1 MRVSSNALMADETQ
15 PPRYEQA
22 PRQGAGSPE
31 VRDPDVADT
40 GVRDSGLTPTHQSMA
55 RTAPPGRTG
64 PVVAAVG
71 ITLVIGLVGA
81 WLWVAMGPWVGIAVL
96 AIGVILLLVMMT
108 LLRGK
113 RRSPQRAEASA

>member
-1 MRVSSNALMADETQ
+1 MRVGFHAPMIDENQ
-15 PPRYEQA
+15 RYEEA

-31 VRDPDVADT
+31 VRDPAIAGS

-55 RTAPPGRTG
+55 RTAPPRRTG
-64 PVVAAVG
+64 PVIAALS

-81 WLWVAMGPWVGIAVL
+81 WLWVAMGPWPGIIAL
-96 AIGVILLLVMMT
+96 AIGVIALLVMMT

-113 RRSPQRAEASA
+113 RPSQRPAA